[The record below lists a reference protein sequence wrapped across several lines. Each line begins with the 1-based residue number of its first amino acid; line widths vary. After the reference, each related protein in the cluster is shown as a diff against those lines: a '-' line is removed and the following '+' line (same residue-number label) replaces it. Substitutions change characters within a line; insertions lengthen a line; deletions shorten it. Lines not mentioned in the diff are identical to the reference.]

1 MTRRTHSVG
10 VEQVE
15 GLLDLLLLLLGELVS
30 GLSGGFER
38 RFFLLE
44 GRHRFQILT
53 VYCFELDGW
62 FIGDS
67 RIAWVGGNRSYT
79 VSLLL
84 FVVAVVDQ
92 VVIVVVVEV
101 EHVVGLLA
109 VPVVV
114 HQWLG
119 NVGLVNAGLEG
130 VQVALR
136 VWDVVE
142 VDDLA
147 VWLGMPDL
155 DADPA
160 PRCLC

>member
-1 MTRRTHSVG
+1 M
-10 VEQVE
+10 
-15 GLLDLLLLLLGELVS
+15 
-30 GLSGGFER
+30 
-38 RFFLLE
+38 
-44 GRHRFQILT
+44 
-53 VYCFELDGW
+53 GW
-62 FIGDS
+62 
-67 RIAWVGGNRSYT
+67 GNRSYT

-84 FVVAVVDQ
+84 FVIAVVDQ

-114 HQWLG
+114 YQWLG
-119 NVGLVNAGLEG
+119 NVGLVDAGLEG

-147 VWLGMPDL
+147 VWLGMPNL
-155 DADPA
+155 DADSA

>member
-1 MTRRTHSVG
+1 M
-10 VEQVE
+10 
-15 GLLDLLLLLLGELVS
+15 
-30 GLSGGFER
+30 
-38 RFFLLE
+38 
-44 GRHRFQILT
+44 
-53 VYCFELDGW
+53 GW
-62 FIGDS
+62 
-67 RIAWVGGNRSYT
+67 GNRSYT

-84 FVVAVVDQ
+84 FVIAVVDQ

-119 NVGLVNAGLEG
+119 NVGLVDAGLEG

-142 VDDLA
+142 IDDLA

-160 PRCLC
+160 P